1 LKDGWD
7 IAGVIIAG
15 VGAALVGGTIYFAGV
30 QIRDARLALEA
41 TTLYNVE
48 KDYSDVFKLIS
59 TEKFQQCFGKESNS
73 ATAIAPPNP
82 CLDAVERGHLF
93 DLLSHYRLMLD
104 LEEHHALAT
113 DYVTRRFQGAC
124 DFLSNKGT
132 SDTIAVFMK
141 RDAIDPRLTARIAE
155 VCGGKQ

>member
-1 LKDGWD
+1 
-7 IAGVIIAG
+7 VIIAG
-15 VGAALVGGTIYFAGV
+15 VGALLVGGTIYFAGV

-48 KDYSDVFKLIS
+48 KDYSDVFKPIS

-73 ATAIAPPNP
+73 TTTIAPPNP
-82 CLDAVERGHLF
+82 CLDSIERGHLF

-104 LEEHHALAT
+104 LEDRRALVP
-113 DYVTRRFQGAC
+113 DYVTRRLQAAC
-124 DFLSNKGT
+124 GFLSTKGT
-132 SDTIAVFMK
+132 SDTIAVFIK
-141 RDAIDPRLTARIAE
+141 RDAIDPRLTSRIAE